1 MGTYKNIV
9 ILFYADSKN
18 LNLPSEKYTLK
29 RLSLKIIKKIL
40 FQVFVFCVY
49 CVTKK
54 LPFQTYV
61 F

>member
-1 MGTYKNIV
+1 MGTGTYKNIV

-18 LNLPSEKYTLK
+18 LNLP
-29 RLSLKIIKKIL
+29 KIHPKTFEPKNNKKIL

-54 LPFQTYV
+54 LPFKTYV